1 MPARSCAVRGGEPEV
16 CTPASIGYT
25 SRMLI
30 DDLLIRIR
38 RLPAAKRK
46 KLDEIVRSLEESP
59 PATGP
64 VTAEQPATNG
74 ALRPVRGLLRDLGP
88 APSDEAIDEARRELW
103 AGFPREDLP

>member
-1 MPARSCAVRGGEPEV
+1 
-16 CTPASIGYT
+16 
-25 SRMLI
+25 MLI
-30 DDLLIRIR
+30 DDLMIRIR

-64 VTAEQPATNG
+64 MTTEQPATSG

-88 APSDEAIDEARRELW
+88 APSDEVLDEARHELW